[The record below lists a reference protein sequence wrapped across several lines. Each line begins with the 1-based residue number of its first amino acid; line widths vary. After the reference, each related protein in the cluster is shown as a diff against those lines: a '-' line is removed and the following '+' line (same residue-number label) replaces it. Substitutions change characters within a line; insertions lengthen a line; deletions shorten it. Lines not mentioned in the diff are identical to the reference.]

1 MIVNAA
7 LITCNK
13 LRAILNET
21 LLEILASSQFE
32 LYTLY
37 FLLSVSSNFLYS
49 NRLFNFSDIFYY
61 FCEGKIPTTKRLS
74 E

>member
-61 FCEGKIPTTKRLS
+61 FCKGKIPTTKRLS
-74 E
+74 Q